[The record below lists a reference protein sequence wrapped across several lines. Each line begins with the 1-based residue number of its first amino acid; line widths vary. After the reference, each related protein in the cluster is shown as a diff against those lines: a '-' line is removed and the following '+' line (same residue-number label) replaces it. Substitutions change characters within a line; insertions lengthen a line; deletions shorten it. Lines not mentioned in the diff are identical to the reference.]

1 VELEVNQLIKNY
13 LEDAKING
21 YGRRKMV
28 IKNTFNHQLILKK
41 LPKKRNILKDLPR
54 NTNGIKIIGTWVET
68 KKMIKFKLLF
78 MVKLKHKL
86 QLNKR
91 LNHS

>member
-1 VELEVNQLIKNY
+1 MELEVNQFIKNY

-21 YGRRKMV
+21 NGRRKMV
-28 IKNTFNHQLILKK
+28 IKNMFNHQLILKK
-41 LPKKRNILKDLPR
+41 LPKKRNMLKGLPR
-54 NTNGIKIIGTWVET
+54 NTNGIKITGTCSET

-78 MVKLKHKL
+78 MEKLMHKL

>member
-28 IKNTFNHQLILKK
+28 INLFKHQLILIK

-54 NTNGIKIIGTWVET
+54 NTNGIKITGT
-68 KKMIKFKLLF
+68 
-78 MVKLKHKL
+78 
-86 QLNKR
+86 
-91 LNHS
+91 